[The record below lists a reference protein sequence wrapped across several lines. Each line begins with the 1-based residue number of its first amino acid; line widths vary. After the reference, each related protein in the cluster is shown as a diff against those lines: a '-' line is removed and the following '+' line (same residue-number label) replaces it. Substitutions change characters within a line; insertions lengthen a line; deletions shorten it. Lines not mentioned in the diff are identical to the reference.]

1 MPIRVVTKPERSMKK
16 LVFSLML
23 AFAVIGG
30 AVTVFTAANPV

>member
-1 MPIRVVTKPERSMKK
+1 MKK

-30 AVTVFTAANPV
+30 AVTVFTVAATPIYANPGGD